1 MKTRIIIIM
10 LVLTAL
16 AVLLDQEAG
25 TNMGQTAFA
34 GVGGAADLSAMPPG
48 SIVVYAGS
56 TPPDGWLLCDGALY
70 DITAAP
76 ELFKVIEFTYGS
88 DALKKAFRVP
98 DLQTRV
104 PVGMKPFTYYCD
116 ALGKTGGEAEV
127 SLSEFEMPSHK
138 HNVSASSHTHTI
150 TTSPHT
156 HVITESAHN
165 HVATASPHGHA
176 INDPGHIHSI
186 NDPGHHHGF
195 PLHWSISDD
204 WVGMNIDSI
213 DHSGD
218 TNLTTY
224 PNTSDSRTG
233 ITINTQTTGITVQN
247 TTVPVSVADT
257 KATASAQNATVNATA
272 GSASTS
278 VSEESRGGGQSHQN
292 MQPYIVMN
300 YIIKY

>member
-16 AVLLDQEAG
+16 VVLLGEEAR

-34 GVGGAADLSAMPPG
+34 GEGGAADLSAMPPG

-76 ELFKVIEFTYGS
+76 ELFMVIEFTYGS
-88 DALKKAFRVP
+88 DALQKAFRVP

-127 SLSEFEMPSHK
+127 TLSESEMPSHK
-138 HNVSASSHTHTI
+138 HNVAGSGSHTHAI

-156 HVITESAHN
+156 HMIAESAHN

-186 NDPGHHHGF
+186 NDPGHHHNYKERFGN
-195 PLHWSISDD
+195 DD
-204 WVGMNIDSI
+204 AAWADYADWAG
-213 DHSGD
+213 GG
-218 TNLTTY
+218 LTTY
-224 PNTSDSRTG
+224 TRTTFDSQTG
-233 ITINTQTTGITVQN
+233 ILLI
-247 TTVPVSVADT
+247 A
-257 KATASAQNATVNATA
+257 A
-272 GSASTS
+272 
-278 VSEESRGGGQSHQN
+278 
-292 MQPYIVMN
+292 
-300 YIIKY
+300 

>member
-1 MKTRIIIIM
+1 MKAGMTIIM

-16 AVLLDQEAG
+16 AVLLGQEAG

-34 GVGGAADLSAMPPG
+34 GVGGPADLSAMPPG
-48 SIVVYAGS
+48 SVVVYAGS
-56 TPPDGWLLCDGALY
+56 IPPDGWLLCDGALY

-127 SLSEFEMPSHK
+127 SLSESEMPSHK
-138 HNVSASSHTHTI
+138 HNVSASSHTHAI

-156 HVITESAHN
+156 HMIAESAHT

-176 INDPGHIHSI
+176 INDPGHNHGIH
-186 NDPGHHHGF
+186 DPGHDHRYVDRFGG
-195 PLHWSISDD
+195 DD
-204 WVGMNIDSI
+204 AAWGYADMA
-213 DHSGD
+213 GGG
-218 TNLTTY
+218 LTTY
-224 PNTSDSRTG
+224 ARDTFEERTG
-233 ITINTQTTGITVQN
+233 IVINAHATGITVQN

-292 MQPYIVMN
+292 MQPYLVMN